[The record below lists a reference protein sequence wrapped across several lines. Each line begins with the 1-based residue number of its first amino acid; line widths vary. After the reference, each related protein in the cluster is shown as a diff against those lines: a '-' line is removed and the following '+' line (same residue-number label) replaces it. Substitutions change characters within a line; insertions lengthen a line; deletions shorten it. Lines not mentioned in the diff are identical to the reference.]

1 MVAVKTGFRTRA
13 ARDLTTRRE
22 GREVEVIARVGS
34 CWSDGRLTELPEPDL
49 DPMPINAC
57 GLKVC
62 NIIAALIVAL
72 VFWTAIIIPNFELI
86 LSYAKAVKTSPGLR
100 GAD

>member
-1 MVAVKTGFRTRA
+1 
-13 ARDLTTRRE
+13 
-22 GREVEVIARVGS
+22 
-34 CWSDGRLTELPEPDL
+34 
-49 DPMPINAC
+49 MPINLC

-72 VFWTAIIIPNFELI
+72 VFWTAIIVPNFELI